1 MIGAVGAM
9 ACVLACTFAGFL
21 AKDRCNARLASLE
34 GWSEA
39 LDVLRLLLEEERL
52 PIDEL
57 LRETADGIADCDAS
71 RALRTVADRLARS
84 PRLTVGEAFAGVK
97 PAHAPAELSALF
109 RQLGT
114 GTVAMRAQAAEQARR
129 RLERAAEQARKAAAV
144 NGALYAK
151 LGLLGGLTLGVALW

>member
-1 MIGAVGAM
+1 MIGAIGAM
-9 ACVLACTFAGFL
+9 ACVLVCTFAGFC
-21 AKDRCNARLASLE
+21 ARDRCNARLQELE
-34 GWSEA
+34 QWSEA

-57 LRETADGIADCDAS
+57 LRETAGSIGDCNAAAILREAS
-71 RALRTVADRLARS
+71 ARLARS
-84 PRLTVGEAFAGVK
+84 PSLTVSEAFAGIPDV
-97 PAHAPAELSALF
+97 ALPAELAALF

-114 GTVAMRAQAAEQARR
+114 GTAAMRMQAVEQARR
-129 RLERAAEQARKAAAV
+129 RLERAAEQARKAAAT